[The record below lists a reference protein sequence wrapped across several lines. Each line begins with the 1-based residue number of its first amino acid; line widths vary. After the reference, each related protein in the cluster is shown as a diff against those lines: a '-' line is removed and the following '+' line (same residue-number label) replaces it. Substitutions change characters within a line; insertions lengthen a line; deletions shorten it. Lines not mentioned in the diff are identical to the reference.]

1 MDRDIR
7 ESEQRYKGKLLVQLG
22 KTSSPDSSTSAT
34 SPLPP
39 EASFVVI
46 HEGEHIC
53 LLKTKHDP
61 VFGIV
66 AENVTDDMSHAAVI
80 MLFPE
85 RGRSPIFQKIKL
97 GKLQQKAVERM
108 TLNVYKALCPSGT
121 LDALLASEQRDAAA
135 LLGKIAKCHMG
146 GTKDA
151 EDEKVSVEPSRLPW
165 RVVLGSATTGALPKN
180 FAGVFKSEDL

>member
-1 MDRDIR
+1 LDRDIR
-7 ESEQRYKGKLLVQLG
+7 ESEQRYKEKILVQIS
-22 KTSSPDSSTSAT
+22 KTSSPDSTKSET
-34 SPLPP
+34 SPPPP
-39 EASFVVI
+39 EASLVVI
-46 HEGEHIC
+46 NEGEHIC
-53 LLKTKHDP
+53 VLKAKHDP

-85 RGRSPIFQKIKL
+85 RGRPPIFQKIKL
-97 GKLQQKAVERM
+97 GKLQKAVERM

-151 EDEKVSVEPSRLPW
+151 EDGKVSVEPSRLPW